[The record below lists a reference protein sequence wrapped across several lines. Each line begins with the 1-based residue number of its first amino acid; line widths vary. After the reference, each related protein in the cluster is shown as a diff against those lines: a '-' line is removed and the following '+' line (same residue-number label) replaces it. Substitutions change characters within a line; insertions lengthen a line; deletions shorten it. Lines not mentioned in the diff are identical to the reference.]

1 MDTTKNIKNSYHNN
15 VTREQMINLIM
26 NTKDNTNI
34 KKEEQKT
41 GKKERFEN
49 EEDTTIE
56 RKRHKSSKDQVRDI
70 EKVNTLPIERDVNYY
85 INKLL
90 SKTDNCME
98 MVD

>member
-1 MDTTKNIKNSYHNN
+1 MDTTQNIKNMYQSNYTHEH
-15 VTREQMINLIM
+15 VIIDIM

-41 GKKERFEN
+41 GKNERFEN
-49 EEDTTIE
+49 TEDTTIE

>member
-1 MDTTKNIKNSYHNN
+1 MDTTKNIKNMYQSNYTHEH
-15 VTREQMINLIM
+15 VIIDIT

-41 GKKERFEN
+41 GKKERFDN

-70 EKVNTLPIERDVNYY
+70 EKVNTLPIEYDVNYY
-85 INKLL
+85 ISKYL
-90 SKTDNCME
+90 SKTDKCYE

>member
-34 KKEEQKT
+34 KKGEQKT